1 MGKNELTLKKVT
13 KTNAIE
19 SGDKRKKMNSKNLPF
34 YLMTVPAFL
43 LFLLF
48 HTFPAL
54 QGIFYSF
61 TNWDG
66 LSLDYNFVGLKNYLN
81 LFKDGNILNSYL
93 FTFKF
98 AILST
103 IVVNVL
109 SLMIA
114 MGLNA
119 KIKGKNFFRAVYFL
133 PNVLGVLIV
142 GFIFNFIFSNVIPQL
157 GTKLDIGFLS
167 LNILGSE
174 KYAWLGIVI
183 VAVWQACAFNVILYL
198 SGLQTVPSELY
209 EASSLDGANKWQEFW
224 KITFP
229 MIAPFFTI
237 NMVLSM
243 KNFLMVFDQVV
254 ALTNGGPGRSTESIS
269 LLIFKSGFAGGEFA
283 YQSANSVI
291 YFIVIVIISVFQIKV
306 LQKREMD
313 M

>member
-1 MGKNELTLKKVT
+1 MSKEDFALNSPSISSSKTYEKKATMKLKN
-13 KTNAIE
+13 I
-19 SGDKRKKMNSKNLPF
+19 PF
-34 YLMTVPAFL
+34 YIMTIPAFL
-43 LFLLF
+43 LFLTF
-48 HTFPAL
+48 HTFPAF
-54 QGIFYSF
+54 QGIYYSF

-66 LSLDYNFVGLKNYLN
+66 LSFTYDFVRFKNYLN
-81 LFKDGNILNSYL
+81 LFKDINILNSYL

-98 AILST
+98 AIVST
-103 IVVNVL
+103 ILVNVL
-109 SLMIA
+109 SLLIA

-119 KIKGKNFFRAVYFL
+119 KIKGKNFFRATYFL

-157 GTKLDIGFLS
+157 GVKLHLGFLS
-167 LNILGSE
+167 TNILGSE
-174 KYAWLGIVI
+174 SLAWIGIVI
-183 VAVWQACAFNVILYL
+183 VAVWQACAFNIILYL
-198 SGLQTVPSELY
+198 SGLQTVPTELY

-243 KNFLMVFDQVV
+243 KNFLMVFDQVI
-254 ALTNGGPGRSTESIS
+254 ALTGGGPGRATESIS
-269 LLIFKSGFAGGEFA
+269 LLIYKGGFAGGEFA

-291 YFIVIVIISVFQIKV
+291 YFIVIVVISVFQLKV
-306 LQKREMD
+306 LQRREMD